1 MRRSGSLGPRIR
13 NRTRDYHW
21 VELMLDSTTAVLN
34 MLMRPVV
41 ATGDCRRSETHTH
54 ERRHRPERRAQ
65 RDAWRGRGREGAENR
80 FSARIRSESVRP
92 AGQVTVRRLRRIVP
106 VGTSEFPP
114 SNLYLHI
121 TLPFPGLCHPGPI
134 TLQCNDGL
142 QYPVPTYLLC
152 MSPSRHRTLQ
162 RRRMPILS
170 EPLLRDDIAPADP
183 SDTRLTG
190 R

>member
-1 MRRSGSLGPRIR
+1 MSAPRPTRVRRSGSLGPRIR
-13 NRTRDYHW
+13 NRTRDYNG
-21 VELMLDSTTAVLN
+21 VELLTQPPPSSTCS
-34 MLMRPVV
+34 MRPMV
-41 ATGDCRRSETHTH
+41 AIGDCRRFETHTH
-54 ERRHRPERRAQ
+54 ERRHRSERQAQ
-65 RDAWRGRGREGAENR
+65 RDAWRGQGKEGAENR

-142 QYPVPTYLLC
+142 QCPVPTYLLC
-152 MSPSRHRTLQ
+152 MSP
-162 RRRMPILS
+162 P
-170 EPLLRDDIAPADP
+170 
-183 SDTRLTG
+183 
-190 R
+190 